1 MGLLHRQTVS
11 ADRHAPGR
19 CAEQEQVNRQK
30 RWSFDSRYYAAGP
43 LRPAAPMWNQTTPRE
58 VLFNMKEQK
67 KKAWLYCRIDAPED
81 THGRMKAQKRELLNY
96 AEQMGFEVIGGS
108 EDTGGGLSIERP
120 GLTECLRAAELG
132 KMDVLLAQSL
142 SRLSRDT
149 VDALAFLRELSRA
162 GAVFC
167 SPLEGTCFYLRQAQ
181 KQVDQ
186 DPDEELE
193 GTR

>member
-1 MGLLHRQTVS
+1 
-11 ADRHAPGR
+11 
-19 CAEQEQVNRQK
+19 
-30 RWSFDSRYYAAGP
+30 
-43 LRPAAPMWNQTTPRE
+43 MWNQTTPRE

-96 AEQMGFEVIGGS
+96 AEQMGFEVISGS